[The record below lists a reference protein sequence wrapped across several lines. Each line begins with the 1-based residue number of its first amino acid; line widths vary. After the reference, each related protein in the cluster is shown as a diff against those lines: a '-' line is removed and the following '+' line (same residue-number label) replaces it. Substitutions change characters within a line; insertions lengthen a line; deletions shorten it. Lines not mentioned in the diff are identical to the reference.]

1 MKSEKKILI
10 DWCKKSKNSVDI
22 NNEQQKFIKENY
34 IDENYI
40 IGIHNSERDYESF
53 FEKGIYNNTS
63 LVKPTLDLSNT
74 VMYNDLLLPLM
85 QYANGDGQKRGKTAI
100 ILKIPKDVFKGEAGI
115 FAKLENGQYCIPP
128 EFIVGA
134 LQDGKVIE
142 NDRYSQEHNN
152 EQLLKCNNK
161 IPFQK
166 KRLNLEVYEAVF
178 NKPSLN
184 QIIKNFFG
192 RNNKKQKLL
201 PETKQ
206 NTVRKTQEE
215 IRDLKVEVNEEEAI
229 KIVGQKRTVEE
240 IGEIER

>member
-1 MKSEKKILI
+1 MKSERKILL
-10 DWCKKSKNSVDI
+10 DWCNKSKNSVDI

-34 IDENYI
+34 IDGDYI
-40 IGIHNSERDYESF
+40 IGIHNSEYGYESF
-53 FEKGIYNNTS
+53 FEKGISNSTS
-63 LVKPTLDLSNT
+63 FGKPTLDLSNT

-85 QYANGDGQKRGKTAI
+85 QYANGDGHKRGKTAI

-115 FAKLENGQYCIPP
+115 FAKLEDGQYFIPS

-161 IPFQK
+161 IAFQNK
-166 KRLNLEVYEAVF
+166 KLNLEVYEKVF
-178 NKPSLN
+178 NNKSLK

-201 PETKQ
+201 PEAKA
-206 NTVRKTQEE
+206 NDYKKTSKGIREE
-215 IRDLKVEVNEEEAI
+215 NRFQSKS
-229 KIVGQKRTVEE
+229 K
-240 IGEIER
+240 